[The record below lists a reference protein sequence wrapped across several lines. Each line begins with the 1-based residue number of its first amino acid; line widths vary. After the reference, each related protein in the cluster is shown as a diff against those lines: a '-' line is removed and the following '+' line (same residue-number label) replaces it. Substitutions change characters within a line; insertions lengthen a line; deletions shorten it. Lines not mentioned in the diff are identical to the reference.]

1 MALVISRLTVIILTL
16 YILTFMYNVTYSLII
31 MSFSLI
37 TCIIS
42 SIVIVND
49 YSFHCMYN
57 NCT

>member
-1 MALVISRLTVIILTL
+1 MALVISRLTVIIMTL
-16 YILTFMYNVTYSLII
+16 YNLTFMYTVTYSLII

-49 YSFHCMYN
+49 YSFH
-57 NCT
+57 